1 MGKQD
6 TSRALNNHYH
16 LITISEK
23 QMLET
28 KKMHFIVFYDF
39 KI

>member
-6 TSRALNNHYH
+6 TSRALNNHQH
-16 LITISEK
+16 LITISGK
-23 QMLET
+23 KMLET
-28 KKMHFIVFYDF
+28 DKIHFPVLYDF